1 MLSGTELSNKILD
14 SIKKEISETSANC
27 TLAIMTIGDDPASK
41 VYVNN
46 KKKACE
52 KVGMKYIH
60 KQLTAEDNLKT
71 ICLELNQLNIDP
83 EVNGII
89 IQLPIV
95 SNILT
100 KEEKE
105 FISKC
110 VEDEKDVDGF
120 NLESNFVPCTPKGIL
135 RLLESIPNFKY
146 EGQTALVIG
155 RSEIVGK
162 PIAKLLLDKNCTVI
176 QAHSKTPK
184 ERLLRM
190 FSFADIVIT
199 AVGKPNLITFD
210 ECYQYWK
217 DNRHDFYGAFENKK
231 DRIIIDV
238 GINRDENGKLCGDLS
253 EDFKQHYSCYYTPV
267 PGGVGPMTV
276 AMLIENTWESYKNMN
291 SNERLVDEYVNKLSN
306 DLL

>member
-1 MLSGTELSNKILD
+1 MSKILDGRELSNQVLD
-14 SIKKEISETSANC
+14 AIKCQVEESKLNC
-27 TLAIMTIGDDPASK
+27 CLAIVTIGDDPASK

-52 KVGMKYIH
+52 KVGINCLH
-60 KQLTAEDNLKT
+60 KQLTAEDNLQT
-71 ICLELNQLNIDP
+71 ICTSLNELNINPDIY
-83 EVNGII
+83 GII

-95 SNILT
+95 SNVLT

-110 VEDEKDVDGF
+110 VKDEQDVDGF
-120 NLESNFVPCTPKGIL
+120 NPESDFIPCTPKGIL
-135 RLLESIPNFKY
+135 RLLESIPNFEY
-146 EGQTALVIG
+146 EGKTVLVIG
-155 RSEIVGK
+155 RSEIVGR
-162 PIAKLLLDKNCTVI
+162 PIAKLLLDRNCTVM

-210 ECYQYWK
+210 ECYQYFK
-217 DNRHDFYGAFENKK
+217 DNRHDFYGAFENKR

-238 GINRDENGKLCGDLS
+238 GINRDSEGKLCGDLS
-253 EDFKQHYSCYYTPV
+253 EEFKQHYSCYYTPV

-276 AMLIENTWESYKNMN
+276 AMLIENTWESYKKAH
-291 SNERLVDEYVNKLSN
+291 STDRVVEG
-306 DLL
+306 

>member
-1 MLSGTELSNKILD
+1 MILDGKELSAKILD
-14 SIKKEISETSANC
+14 NIKQEVARIDQFC
-27 TLAIMTIGDDPASK
+27 TLAIVTIGEDAASK

-52 KVGMKYIH
+52 KVGIRCLH
-60 KQLTAEDNLKT
+60 KQISANANLQEVCK
-71 ICLELNQLNIDP
+71 ILVELNNSIDIAG
-83 EVNGII
+83 VI

-95 SNILT
+95 SNVLT
-100 KEEKE
+100 EEEKK
-105 FISKC
+105 FIASSVSDKI
-110 VEDEKDVDGF
+110 DVDGF
-120 NLESNFVPCTPKGIL
+120 NQDSEFTPCTPKGIL
-135 RLLESIPNFKY
+135 KLLESIPNFKY
-146 EGQTALVIG
+146 EGKVALVIG

-162 PIAKLLLDKNCTVI
+162 PIAKLLLDRNCTVI

-210 ECYQYWK
+210 ECYQYFK
-217 DNRHDFYGAFENKK
+217 DNRYDFYGAFENNR

-276 AMLIENTWESYKNMN
+276 AMLIENTWQSYKDMYA
-291 SNERLVDEYVNKLSN
+291 EDFIKYE
-306 DLL
+306 